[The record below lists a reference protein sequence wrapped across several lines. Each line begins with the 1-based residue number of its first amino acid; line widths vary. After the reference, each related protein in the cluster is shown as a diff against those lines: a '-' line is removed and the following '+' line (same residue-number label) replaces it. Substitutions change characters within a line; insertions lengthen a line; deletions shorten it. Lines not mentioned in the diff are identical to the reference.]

1 MYCQAQTFIS
11 FKHTFYEIRQQN
23 AALIGFT
30 SLISQSDDVPHLT
43 RDLRDPGDLSP
54 CPCSC
59 QISRQSKMDQIVQES
74 NISICLNVDDVL

>member
-43 RDLRDPGDLSP
+43 RDLGDPGDLSLVP
-54 CPCSC
+54 AHVRSADN
-59 QISRQSKMDQIVQES
+59 QKMDQIVQES